1 MKKKIFRVIFAIL
14 LILFIGSI
22 GGILFILKQYKDN
35 DRLYA
40 QAAEDFTKTGN
51 DTGETAPIEVDFDAL
66 KQVNEDVIGWIYCEG
81 TVIDYPVLQGEDN
94 DLYLHH
100 AYDGAYSVS
109 GSIFVDSGNRE
120 GFVDSNTIIYGHH
133 MKNGSMF
140 ASLSKWSEQQYY
152 EEHPVMWLL
161 TPERDYKI
169 ELFSGYTT
177 SAYAETYTMFPE
189 PSAEVDAYLKRAAE
203 QSDFQPLEGIEL
215 DGEAHY
221 VLLSTCAYV
230 FDNARSVLHGKLVP
244 VDSAGGVPLSAESAE
259 DAGSAEDA
267 EGTEDAGSADDAEN
281 IEE

>member
-1 MKKKIFRVIFAIL
+1 MRERFFQKKNSGFTLVETLAAVAIL
-14 LILFIGSI
+14 VVLLGISAVAVLRLQKYLEITRLDNAARGIYMAAQNRAVLLS
-22 GGILFILKQYKDN
+22 GGKQLK
-35 DRLYA
+35 
-40 QAAEDFTKTGN
+40 
-51 DTGETAPIEVDFDAL
+51 AL
-66 KQVNEDVIGWIYCEG
+66 V
-81 TVIDYPVLQGEDN
+81 QGEDN

-100 AYDGAYSVS
+100 SYDKAYSVS
-109 GSIFVDSGNRE
+109 GSIFVDSGNRK

-140 ASLSKWSEQQYY
+140 ASLSKWSDQQYY

-161 TPERDYKI
+161 TPERDYKV

-189 PSAEVDAYLKRAAE
+189 PGAEVDAYLERAAG
-203 QSDFQPLEGIEL
+203 QSDFQPAEGTGL

-244 VDSAGGVPLSAESAE
+244 VDSAGGVPLSAE
-259 DAGSAEDA
+259 GSAGEK
-267 EGTEDAGSADDAEN
+267 N
-281 IEE
+281 NP

>member
-1 MKKKIFRVIFAIL
+1 MKGMKKKVFRVIFALL
-14 LILFIGSI
+14 LIVFIGSV

-35 DRLYA
+35 DKLYA
-40 QAAEDFTKTGN
+40 QAAEDYTEPG
-51 DTGETAPIEVDFDAL
+51 TGEAAPIVVDFEAL
-66 KQVNEDVIGWIYCEG
+66 KAVNEDVVGWIYCEG
-81 TVIDYPVLQGEDN
+81 TVINYPVVQGEDN

-100 AYDGAYSVS
+100 SYDKAYSVS
-109 GSIFVDSGNRE
+109 GSIFVDSGNRK

-140 ASLSKWSEQQYY
+140 ASLSKWSDQQYY

-161 TPERDYKI
+161 TPERDYKV

-189 PSAEVDAYLKRAAE
+189 PGAEVDAYLERAAG
-203 QSDFQPLEGIEL
+203 QSDFQPAEGTGL

-244 VDSAGGVPLSAESAE
+244 VDSAGGVPLSAE
-259 DAGSAEDA
+259 GSAGEK
-267 EGTEDAGSADDAEN
+267 N
-281 IEE
+281 NP

>member
-1 MKKKIFRVIFAIL
+1 MKKKIFRVIFAVL

-35 DRLYA
+35 DKLYA
-40 QAAEDFTKTGN
+40 QAAEEFTEPGSK
-51 DTGETAPIEVDFDAL
+51 EAAPIVVDFDAL
-66 KQVNEDVIGWIYCEG
+66 RQVNEDVIGWIYCEG
-81 TVIDYPVLQGEDN
+81 TVIDYPVLRGADN
-94 DLYLHH
+94 DQYLHH
-100 AYDGAYSVS
+100 AYDGSYSVS

-140 ASLSKWSEQQYY
+140 ASLSKWSDQQYY

-189 PSAEVDAYLKRAAE
+189 PGAEVDAYLQRAAE
-203 QSDFQPLEGIEL
+203 QSDFRPSEGIEL

-230 FDNARSVLHGKLVP
+230 FDNARSVLHGKLAP
-244 VDSAGGVPLSAESAE
+244 VDSAGGVLLSAGDTGEESK
-259 DAGSAEDA
+259 
-267 EGTEDAGSADDAEN
+267 
-281 IEE
+281 